1 MEGHLEVVKVLI
13 ASGGLVNE
21 ATDDGKTP
29 LHTAS
34 RFGHLEIVE
43 VLIAGGGDVNKANDE
58 GDTPLYNACHKGRL
72 EMVEVLIAGGGDVN
86 KAGKYGVTPLY
97 SASLLG
103 HLEIVEVLIAGG
115 GDVNKASNDGHTP
128 LWIASM
134 KGHLEV
140 VKVLIDNKAN
150 FCKDKDGKTP
160 LDVAKTTEIKEMI
173 MNHPWYRRGPF
184 ILFPYVS
191 TPSFKPEHYTFEEDQ
206 IILQAKMENRNNY
219 TDKAM
224 KRLDDFGTKRS
235 KSSIQSR
242 YSKHL
247 SKRKPN
253 SIGDI
258 ISTKISDSENFL

>member
-1 MEGHLEVVKVLI
+1 MYTASQSGHLEVV
-13 ASGGLVNE
+13 N
-21 ATDDGKTP
+21 
-29 LHTAS
+29 
-34 RFGHLEIVE
+34 
-43 VLIAGGGDVNKANDE
+43 
-58 GDTPLYNACHKGRL
+58 
-72 EMVEVLIAGGGDVN
+72 
-86 KAGKYGVTPLY
+86 
-97 SASLLG
+97 
-103 HLEIVEVLIAGG
+103 
-115 GDVNKASNDGHTP
+115 
-128 LWIASM
+128 
-134 KGHLEV
+134 
-140 VKVLIDNKAN
+140 VLIDNKAN
-150 FCKDKDGKTP
+150 FFCKDENGKTP

-247 SKRKPN
+247 KDRKPN
-253 SIGDI
+253 PIGDI
-258 ISTKISDSENFL
+258 ISTKKSNNVNFHIKMKIASFL

>member
-1 MEGHLEVVKVLI
+1 M
-13 ASGGLVNE
+13 
-21 ATDDGKTP
+21 
-29 LHTAS
+29 
-34 RFGHLEIVE
+34 VE

-58 GDTPLYNACHKGRL
+58 GD
-72 EMVEVLIAGGGDVN
+72 
-86 KAGKYGVTPLY
+86 TPLY

-150 FCKDKDGKTP
+150 FFCKDNDGTTP

-258 ISTKISDSENFL
+258 ISTKIIDS